1 MSQEEQ
7 KTANQGIA
15 VVILNWN
22 GAHWLKQFLP
32 EVLKHSP
39 APHQVWV
46 ADNGSSDESRALL
59 QAQFPQ
65 VHTLFFDQNFGFAEG
80 YNKAIAQI
88 PNDLVLLLN
97 SDVAPSAHW
106 LNPLQKAMEDFP
118 DCAACQ
124 PKVLAYKDPERFEY
138 AGASGGFI
146 DALGYPFCRGRLFD
160 SCEID
165 HAQYQN
171 PIRIAWATGCALLVR
186 RKAYLEAGGLDP
198 SFFAHMEEIDLCWR
212 LQAQGHWLAVI
223 PQSTVYHVGGGTL
236 DQLNPRKTYLNFRN
250 NLLLLAKNLPRL
262 NLFPIL
268 LMRMILDGVAALKML
283 FGPKGMAQF
292 LAVFKAHIHFYLRI
306 PQVLRERKKIK
317 KKTNAPLSRVYLVWR
332 YFVKKQSKFSELG
345 LQEFPLNNTSKSKK

>member
-7 KTANQGIA
+7 TSASKGIA
-15 VVILNWN
+15 IIILNWN

-46 ADNGSSDESRALL
+46 ADNGSSDESREVL

-80 YNKAIAQI
+80 YNRAIAQI

-97 SDVAPSAHW
+97 SDVAPSAQW
-106 LNPLQKAMEDFP
+106 LNPLQKAMENFP

-124 PKVLAYKDPERFEY
+124 PKILAYNHPEQFEY

-198 SFFAHMEEIDLCWR
+198 DFFAHMEEIDLCWR

-250 NLLLLAKNLPRL
+250 NLLLLAKNLPGSKVL
-262 NLFPIL
+262 PIL
-268 LMRMILDGVAALKML
+268 LLRMILDGVAALKML
-283 FGPKGMAQF
+283 FGSKGGAQF
-292 LAVFKAHIHFYLRI
+292 FAVFKAHIHFYLRL
-306 PQVLRERKKIK
+306 PKVWKARKILPN
-317 KKTNAPLSRVYLVWR
+317 KTSAPLSPIAIVWR
-332 YFVKKQSKFSELG
+332 FFVKKQTKFSQLG
-345 LQEFPLNNTSKSKK
+345 LQEIPLSRPSYIKK